1 VGSQS
6 AATIKFRFRMQ
17 DGPRAL
23 IPARSAQSCID
34 KNQFNG
40 GGGLQTHISF
50 TRIGAQPSR

>member
-1 VGSQS
+1 
-6 AATIKFRFRMQ
+6 MQ
-17 DGPRAL
+17 DGSRAL